1 MGMHLYTCISRYV
14 QKPIIIKCISLVFLL
29 IYEKRDR
36 KNDNMYTL
44 YTHHW
49 YMYKQLY
56 VVIVC
61 PVSFYKFSPL
71 VTLSILPIA
80 TSRGFLTELGNIP
93 HM

>member
-1 MGMHLYTCISRYV
+1 MH
-14 QKPIIIKCISLVFLL
+14 KFGFLL
-29 IYEKRDR
+29 IYMKKETE

-61 PVSFYKFSPL
+61 PFSLYKFSPL

-80 TSRGFLTELGNIP
+80 TSRGFLTEFRNIP
-93 HM
+93 QM